1 MRKIALLFSAVLL
14 LMVTALGHAEEL
26 YKEIQ
31 DSAIATIS
39 KFHADIASR
48 SVANSKILF
57 NERELYYLNGVYL
70 YCTLKNG
77 TCPYILET
85 ILETDILNSQID
97 GKASCPHTLR
107 FWQEWIDNSFEDR
120 VNYNLGTG
128 FLTKYQD
135 FKKNIRPRYLRCSV
149 AVEREIK
156 KDMSSTD
163 YIAARYAPGSEVA
176 HNVKRTFA
184 YLTAIREEVPEVF
197 IASGAYK
204 VAPKPSPS
212 PKF

>member
-1 MRKIALLFSAVLL
+1 MKQIGLFISAVAILFNAPFS
-14 LMVTALGHAEEL
+14 VADEP

-31 DSAIATIS
+31 DSTIATIS
-39 KFHADIASR
+39 KLNKEIASR
-48 SVANSKILF
+48 SVSATKISF

-135 FKKNIRPRYLRCSV
+135 FKKNIRPRYLRCS
-149 AVEREIK
+149 ATVEREIK
-156 KDMSSTD
+156 NNTPSND
-163 YIAARYAPGSEVA
+163 YISARYAPSSEVA
-176 HNVKRTFA
+176 HNVKRTLA

-197 IASGAYK
+197 IATGAYK